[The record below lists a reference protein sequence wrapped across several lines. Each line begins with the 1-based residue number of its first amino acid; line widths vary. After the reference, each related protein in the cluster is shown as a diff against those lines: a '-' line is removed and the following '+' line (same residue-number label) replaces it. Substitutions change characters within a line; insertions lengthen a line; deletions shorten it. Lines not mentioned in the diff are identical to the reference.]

1 MSDLSKIDKNYKIE
15 TKIKKDDIKFH
26 SVDEEGFQIHGIFK
40 EGENYVRLPKD
51 VAYTVNEG
59 LEYLHYFT
67 AGGRLRFRT
76 DSPYV
81 ALNINLRSVGK
92 VPHLSLLNCAGFD
105 LYAAEDTKTFIHR
118 GSFIPPY
125 NTDGKHEGIVE
136 LEEKKMRDICINF
149 PLFSGVRE
157 VFVGLSSDA
166 KIEKATPYSN
176 DKPVVFYGSS
186 ITNGSAASRPGMAYT
201 EILSRR
207 YNLDY
212 INLGFSGSAR
222 AEDTIIEY
230 IKNLDMSMYVH
241 DYDHNAPTNEHLEA
255 THEKMFL
262 AIREAHPDIPIIIMT
277 RPQYETTESLRRRYD
292 IIKKT
297 YDNAISRGDKNV
309 YYLEGSELSAL
320 AGNDWSVDR
329 IHPTDL
335 GFFSMAA
342 AVGKVIE
349 KILEKNKL

>member
-15 TKIKKDDIKFH
+15 TKINKTDIKFH
-26 SVDEEGFQIHGIFK
+26 GVEEAGFSIHGIFK

-51 VAYTVNEG
+51 IAYTVNEG
-59 LEYLHYFT
+59 LTYLHYFT

-81 ALNINLRSVGK
+81 ALNIDLRSVGK

-105 LYAAEDTKTFIHR
+105 LYACEDGDIPTHR
-118 GSFIPPY
+118 GSYIPPY
-125 NTDGKHEGIVE
+125 NTEGKYEGVVE
-136 LEEKKMRDICINF
+136 LGEKKMRDICINF
-149 PLFSGVRE
+149 PLFSGVRD
-157 VFVGLSSDA
+157 VYVGLSDGS
-166 KIEKATPYSN
+166 KIESPTPYSN
-176 DKPVVFYGSS
+176 KKPVVFYGSS

-222 AEDTIIEY
+222 AEDTIIDY
-230 IKNLDMSMYVH
+230 IKGLDMSMYVH
-241 DYDHNAPTNEHLEA
+241 DYDHNAPDSEHLEK

-262 AIREAHPDIPIIIMT
+262 AIRQTHPDIPIIIMT
-277 RPQYETTESLRRRYD
+277 RPSYEVSEQVQKRFD
-292 IIKKT
+292 IIKRT

-309 YYLEGSELSAL
+309 YYIDGPTLSAL
-320 AGNDWSVDR
+320 AKNDWSVDK

-335 GFFSMAA
+335 GFFSMAN
-342 AVGKVIE
+342 AVGEVIE
-349 KILEKNKL
+349 KILQK